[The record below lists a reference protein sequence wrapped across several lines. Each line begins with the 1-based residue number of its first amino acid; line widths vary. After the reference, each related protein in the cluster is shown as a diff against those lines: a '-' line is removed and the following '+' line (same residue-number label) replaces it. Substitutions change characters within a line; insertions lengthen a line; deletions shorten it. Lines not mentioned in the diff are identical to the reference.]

1 MIPLTDVIQ
10 QAYRKAADRKWDRV
24 YWAIDIHETVL
35 VPSYDSKV
43 LGAHYPHA
51 ARALELILSYPESRI
66 ILWSSLS
73 PADMQR
79 HKDHIFW
86 GDGFTAEQRD
96 RVYLNCNPECGE
108 TEYASFNQKFY
119 FNILLDDKA
128 GFDAQTDWK
137 AVMIGLELYRRPLA

>member
-1 MIPLTDVIQ
+1 MNHLSDVIYM
-10 QAYRKAADRKWDRV
+10 AYKKAAARGWDRI

-35 VPSYDSKV
+35 RPSYDSKV
-43 LGAHYPHA
+43 LGDAYPHA
-51 ARALELILSYPESRI
+51 MRALQAILSYPESRI

-79 HKDHIFW
+79 HKDHIFA
-86 GDGFTAEQRD
+86 GFTDEDKAK
-96 RVYLNCNPECGE
+96 VYLNCNPECGE

-128 GFDAQTDWK
+128 GFEAEKDWTT
-137 AVMIGLELYRRPLA
+137 VIHGLEIAHVRFP